1 MFEIQLGNFAPIR
14 KMLQIESGL
23 KIFEQS
29 SSSAVQ
35 FNELDVLQLIPVIIK
50 KLKERSINEPDQ
62 KILKTIYGVLWQ
74 LIAEEA
80 ERADTEAMNPVLK
93 ELLNAQQI
101 QLEKRQNR
109 QYENDVE
116 RNTVQR
122 IVRGDDKIKPRAPVP
137 AAAAIRLMKLKMRK
151 DISPAQ
157 RLLKFSALLIH
168 ESVVRKQQQ
177 QKEQQQQQQQ
187 QQLKSPRKLR
197 IHKKQLSH
205 SMTTASTSTNNKSDR
220 SDEIDDTV
228 ILDINLNRVN
238 KPERRH
244 RRQIQENNDDDDE
257 DTNEIEMNLLRSMIG
272 PEDDGEDDEYDS
284 NAISA
289 ENDLPTRTLN
299 DKAKTAY
306 TSAKSINQEY
316 MDYAFDVS
324 DTDASAE
331 EEQLLRAYYAP
342 RTLSSS
348 FDDDD
353 YGSFSEL
360 MQLAAKH
367 HLRAQRDNNYLKRL
381 HVDDY
386 LNDEMEY

>member
-1 MFEIQLGNFAPIR
+1 
-14 KMLQIESGL
+14 MLQIESGL
-23 KIFEQS
+23 KIFEKS

-50 KLKERSINEPDQ
+50 KLNERSINEPDQ

-109 QYENDVE
+109 QYGNDVE

-177 QKEQQQQQQQ
+177 QKEQQQQQRQ

-205 SMTTASTSTNNKSDR
+205 SMTTTSPSTTNKSDR
-220 SDEIDDTV
+220 SDDDDDTV
-228 ILDINLNRVN
+228 VLDINLNRVN
-238 KPERRH
+238 KPARRYRRH
-244 RRQIQENNDDDDE
+244 TQENNE
-257 DTNEIEMNLLRSMIG
+257 YNDTNEIEMNLLRSMIG
-272 PEDDGEDDEYDS
+272 PEDDGEDNEYDS

-289 ENDLPTRTLN
+289 ENDLPTKTLD
-299 DKAKTAY
+299 DKAKSVY
-306 TSAKSINQEY
+306 TTAKSTNQEY

-324 DTDASAE
+324 DTDTSAE

-348 FDDDD
+348 FDDYE

-367 HLRAQRDNNYLKRL
+367 HQRAQRDNNYLKRL

>member
-1 MFEIQLGNFAPIR
+1 M
-14 KMLQIESGL
+14 ESGL
-23 KIFEQS
+23 QIFEQS
-29 SSSAVQ
+29 SSNAVH

-50 KLKERSINEPDQ
+50 KLKVHSINEEDQ
-62 KILKTIYGVLWQ
+62 TLLKTIYGVLWQ
-74 LIAEEA
+74 LITEEA
-80 ERADTEAMNPVLK
+80 ERTDSESMNPVLK

-101 QLEKRQNR
+101 QLQKRENR

-116 RNTVQR
+116 HNTVQR
-122 IVRGDDKIKPRAPVP
+122 VAREKIQKRKPVP
-137 AAAAIRLMKLKMRK
+137 AAAAMRLMKLKMRR
-151 DISPAQ
+151 DVSPAQ

-177 QKEQQQQQQQ
+177 QQEQRE

-205 SMTTASTSTNNKSDR
+205 NMATVAMPTINKADR
-220 SDEIDDTV
+220 SDDDTV
-228 ILDINLNRVN
+228 VLDIHLNRVN
-238 KPERRH
+238 KPTRRF
-244 RRQIQENNDDDDE
+244 RRDTGVDGDNDDE
-257 DTNEIEMNLLRSMIG
+257 DEEDRNEIEMNLLRSMIG
-272 PEDDGEDDEYDS
+272 PEDDGEDDED
-284 NAISA
+284 
-289 ENDLPTRTLN
+289 DLDAVSGEQNVATRTYN
-299 DKAKTAY
+299 VKEKSAY
-306 TSAKSINQEY
+306 ASAQSDGNKEY

-324 DTDASAE
+324 DNDVSGE
-331 EEQLLRAYYAP
+331 EEQLLRSFYAP

-348 FDDDD
+348 FDDYE

-367 HLRAQRDNNYLKRL
+367 HSRAQRDSNYLKRL